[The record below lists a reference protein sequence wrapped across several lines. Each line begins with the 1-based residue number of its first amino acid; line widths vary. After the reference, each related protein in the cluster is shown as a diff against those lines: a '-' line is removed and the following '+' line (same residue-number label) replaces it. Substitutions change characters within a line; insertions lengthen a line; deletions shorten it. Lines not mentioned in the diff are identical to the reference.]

1 MDQRKLNK
9 VAAQA
14 IRKLQEEKDVL
25 LEKQSSSEKAYALVS
40 DLVKS
45 GNIVSEETLNLIKH
59 FESKTPKELEVI
71 EKAIELHKSGSSDFS
86 FGSLSDR
93 PQDDG
98 TLDPLTRML
107 LEEY

>member
-1 MDQRKLNK
+1 MDQQKLNK

-14 IRKLQEEKDVL
+14 IRKLQEDKYVL
-25 LEKQSSSEKAYALVS
+25 EEKQVCHTKAHE
-40 DLVKS
+40 
-45 GNIVSEETLNLIKH
+45 IVSELLKSGSIASEEVLDVITH

-71 EKAIELHKSGSSDFS
+71 EKAVALRKNASSDFT
-86 FGSLSDR
+86 FGSLSDL

>member
-1 MDQRKLNK
+1 MNQEKLNK

-14 IRKLQEEKDVL
+14 IRKLQEENIHL
-25 LEKQSSSEKAYALVS
+25 LEKQNSYEKAHGLVS
-40 DLVKS
+40 DLLKS
-45 GNIVSEETLNLIKH
+45 GSIASEETLQMIKH

-71 EKAIELHKSGSSDFS
+71 ETAIELRKNASLDFA
-86 FGSLSDR
+86 FGTLSDS

-107 LEEY
+107 LDEY

>member
-1 MDQRKLNK
+1 MDQQKLNK

-14 IRKLQEEKDVL
+14 IRKLQEENDSL
-25 LEKQSSSEKAYALVS
+25 LEKHSSFERAQTLVS
-40 DLVKS
+40 DLLKS
-45 GNIVSEETLNLIKH
+45 GSIASEEILDVFEH
-59 FESKTPKELEVI
+59 FKSKTPKELEVI
-71 EKAIELHKSGSSDFS
+71 EKAIELRKNGSSDFA
-86 FGSLSDR
+86 FGTLSDR